1 MRTKMSRRAAFLLMF
16 FAATVLGQGAARA
29 CGGVFCSRPPPD
41 GSLPIAQAGEQ
52 VLFVLGD
59 GQVEAHIQIIYK
71 GDAAQFSWV
80 VPVTALPTLDVGTD
94 VMFDRL
100 EQATRPSFQL
110 SWQMDGTCQ
119 GFGGQSEG

>member
-1 MRTKMSRRAAFLLMF
+1 MTTKMSRLTAILLTLAAASALRP
-16 FAATVLGQGAARA
+16 ATAHA
-29 CGGVFCSRPPPD
+29 CGGFFCSRPPPD

-100 EQATRPSFQL
+100 EAATRPSFQL
-110 SWQMDGTCQ
+110 MWQMDGTCQ
-119 GFGGQSEG
+119 GFGSQSDG